1 MKKVLNRN
9 MEAGSRKSNEP
20 RLLGSIVS
28 EMLHSNSPLAR
39 GYRQY
44 IASQENVK
52 AEAKGWHANTE
63 LGCELKTLL
72 RSDKRAQ
79 PGKSYLGVLRFDS
92 DAVVDE
98 FISRDPHFTF
108 IETQPRT
115 AYKRNP
121 RLFNGRFI
129 TVTCRADGSLRL
141 NFRNVAMGRG
151 FNVRKYAAGVAAELC
166 QALSGLLE
174 ELTVDK

>member
-20 RLLGSIVS
+20 RLAGAILKDYL
-28 EMLHSNSPLAR
+28 EKSNEPLAVA
-39 GYRQY
+39 YR
-44 IASQENVK
+44 ERK

-72 RSDKRAQ
+72 RGDKRAQ

-108 IETQPRT
+108 IESVAETFG
-115 AYKRNP
+115 KRNP
-121 RLFNGRFI
+121 HVFRGLYI
-129 TVTCRADGSLRL
+129 TVTRRDDGSLHL
-141 NFRNVAMGRG
+141 NFRNMAMGRG
-151 FNVRKYAAGVAAELC
+151 FNVKKYAAGVAAELR
-166 QALSGLLE
+166 QALSGLVGE
-174 ELTVDK
+174 VDH

>member
-9 MEAGSRKSNEP
+9 MEAGSRKSNGP
-20 RLLGSIVS
+20 RLAGAILKDYL
-28 EMLHSNSPLAR
+28 EKSNEPLAVA
-39 GYRQY
+39 YR
-44 IASQENVK
+44 ERK

-151 FNVRKYAAGVAAELC
+151 FNVRKYAAGVAAELR

>member
-20 RLLGSIVS
+20 RLAGAILKDYL
-28 EMLHSNSPLAR
+28 EKSNEPLAVA
-39 GYRQY
+39 YR
-44 IASQENVK
+44 ERK

-108 IETQPRT
+108 IETAAET
-115 AYKRNP
+115 YGKRNP
-121 RLFNGRFI
+121 HVFVGKYVTI
-129 TVTCRADGSLRL
+129 TRRDDGSLRL
-141 NFRNVAMGRG
+141 NFRPLKMGADFSLER
-151 FNVRKYAAGVAAELC
+151 YALGVYNEIR
-166 QALSGLLE
+166 QALVGLIDE
-174 ELTVDK
+174 

>member
-1 MKKVLNRN
+1 MKHIKRKSAES
-9 MEAGSRKSNEP
+9 EAQYGPRLAGAILKDYLEKSNEP
-20 RLLGSIVS
+20 
-28 EMLHSNSPLAR
+28 LAVA
-39 GYRQY
+39 YR
-44 IASQENVK
+44 ERK

-79 PGKSYLGVLRFDS
+79 PGKIYLGVLRFDS

-108 IETQPRT
+108 IETAAET
-115 AYKRNP
+115 YGKRNP
-121 RLFNGRFI
+121 HVFI
-129 TVTCRADGSLRL
+129 GKYVTITRRDDGSLHL

-151 FNVRKYAAGVAAELC
+151 FNVKKYAAGVAAELR
-166 QALSGLLE
+166 QALSGLVGE
-174 ELTVDK
+174 VGS